1 MADLL
6 ELYISYHETFGQSC
20 KTHNDRK
27 NYYASYDIT
36 SGVEF
41 YDCSV
46 VNYSATSVNY
56 VAKDSYYSNLRLQH
70 HIYGTIGVITTL
82 EAL

>member
-6 ELYISYHETFGQSC
+6 ELYISYHKTCCQSC
-20 KTHNDRK
+20 KTNYNRK
-27 NYYASYDIT
+27 NYNASYDIT

-41 YDCSV
+41 YDGKV
-46 VNYSATSVNY
+46 INYSASSVNY

-70 HIYGTIGVITTL
+70 HIYGTIGVITT
-82 EAL
+82 